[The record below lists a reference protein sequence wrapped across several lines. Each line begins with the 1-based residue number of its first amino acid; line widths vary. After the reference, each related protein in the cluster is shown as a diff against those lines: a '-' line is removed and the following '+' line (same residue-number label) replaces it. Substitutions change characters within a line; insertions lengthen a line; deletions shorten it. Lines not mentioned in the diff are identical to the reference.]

1 VPTRGDADAFNIEL
15 LRRINTRRRVL
26 LTSTR
31 VGGRFVLRIAV
42 LSFRTHAVHVGHAID
57 DIRAAL
63 REMGASG

>member
-1 VPTRGDADAFNIEL
+1 
-15 LRRINTRRRVL
+15 VL